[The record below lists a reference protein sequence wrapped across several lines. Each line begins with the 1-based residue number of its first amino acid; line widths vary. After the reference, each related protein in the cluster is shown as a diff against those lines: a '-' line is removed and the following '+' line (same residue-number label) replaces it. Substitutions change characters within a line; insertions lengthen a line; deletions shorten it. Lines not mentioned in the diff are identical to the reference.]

1 MSKIAPAVAIC
12 AALTGCA
19 AWGELTGPTPEQT
32 QRLLKT
38 MGYARVEVGAASDC
52 YSGIG
57 VGRKFVAQ
65 PPGGGEL
72 VSGKVC
78 ELGAFAP
85 MQIFVDPS

>member
-1 MSKIAPAVAIC
+1 MIKIAPAIAIC

-19 AWGELTGPTPEQT
+19 AWGELTGPTPAAT
-32 QRLLKT
+32 QQLLT
-38 MGYARVEVGAASDC
+38 LMGYTRIEVGAASDC

-57 VGRKFVAQ
+57 VARKFIAQ
-65 PPGGGEL
+65 PPGANEL

-85 MQIFVDPS
+85 MQIFIYP